1 MLQNTIPMLRVAAVK
16 VLNIYAIVWYEVAI
30 MATDITKT
38 KLLRLLKGFG
48 QTSGQ
53 GAVYHAQDAG
63 GVLMNGET
71 CAFCAYSLR
80 HPVTGAY
87 CRYACHGAA
96 MQTLSSGEAHYQRCW
111 AGLLYVAVAASPKGA
126 YKGGIECGGFYAEG
140 EAEEIAEMVSGRLRA
155 VPNVDLVPFLTRIRS
170 LREISASALR
180 GLGLF
185 LMEST
190 FSEGIN
196 SSRMVQR
203 QHERYEHQRRI
214 AEAYATMQGR
224 EVTPPDVLGDTYQL
238 VSYLHRR
245 DRDGA
250 MQFISGYLAKLL
262 LVSRWNLTR
271 LRAHVRVLVAVI
283 TSQDILEGMDWVVAT
298 SREQL
303 AMARIEKADNVELI
317 CSEVADLVLTH
328 FGRLEAEDLQQM
340 RLSDRVLAWLQGH
353 YHEPATLHDAAR
365 AVGASVSAVAH
376 RLPVEVGKSYGR
388 LRLELRIAA
397 AKRLLAES
405 GMGISEV
412 AESCGFSDQSHF
424 TRLFKTEVNLTPGQF
439 RALLDLNK
447 TGGH

>member
-1 MLQNTIPMLRVAAVK
+1 MT
-16 VLNIYAIVWYEVAI
+16 E
-30 MATDITKT
+30 DITKG
-38 KLLRLLKGFG
+38 KLQHLLEAFG
-48 QTSGQ
+48 RISGQ
-53 GAVYHAQDAG
+53 GAVYHAQDGG
-63 GVLMNGET
+63 GVLLNGET

-111 AGLLYVAVAASPKGA
+111 AGLLYVAVAASPRGV
-126 YKGGIECGGFYAEG
+126 YNGGFECGGFYAEG
-140 EAEEIAEMVSGRLRA
+140 ESEEIAEIVSGRLRA
-155 VPNVDLVPFLTRIRS
+155 VPNVDLAPFLTRIVS

-196 SSRMVQR
+196 SSRMVQK
-203 QHERYEHQRRI
+203 QHERYERQRRI

-224 EVTPPDVLGDTYQL
+224 EMTPPDVLGDTYQL

-262 LVSRWNLTR
+262 LVSRWNLVR

-283 TSQDILEGMDWVVAT
+283 TSQDILEGMEWVAAT
-298 SREQL
+298 SREL
-303 AMARIEKADNVELI
+303 MAMARIEKADTVERI
-317 CSEVADLVLTH
+317 CSEVADLVLAH
-328 FGRLEAEDLQQM
+328 FSRLEAGDLRQLL
-340 RLSDRVLAWLQGH
+340 LSDRVLTWLQGH
-353 YHEPATLHDAAR
+353 YHEPATLRDAAR
-365 AVGASVSAVAH
+365 AVGASVSALAH
-376 RLPVEVGKSYGR
+376 RLPAETGKSYSR

-412 AESCGFSDQSHF
+412 AETCGFSDQSHF
-424 TRLFKTEVNLTPGQF
+424 TRLFKAEVNLTPGHF

>member
-1 MLQNTIPMLRVAAVK
+1 
-16 VLNIYAIVWYEVAI
+16 VL
-30 MATDITKT
+30 
-38 KLLRLLKGFG
+38 L
-48 QTSGQ
+48 
-53 GAVYHAQDAG
+53 
-63 GVLMNGET
+63 NGET

-111 AGLLYVAVAASPKGA
+111 AGLLYVAVAASPRGV
-126 YKGGIECGGFYAEG
+126 YNGGFECGGFYAEG
-140 EAEEIAEMVSGRLRA
+140 ESEEIAEIVSGRLRA
-155 VPNVDLVPFLTRIRS
+155 VPNVDLAPFLTRMVS

-196 SSRMVQR
+196 SSRIVQK
-203 QHERYEHQRRI
+203 QHERYERQRRI

-224 EVTPPDVLGDTYQL
+224 EMTPPDVLGDTYQL

-262 LVSRWNLTR
+262 LVSRWNLVR

-283 TSQDILEGMDWVVAT
+283 TSQDVLEGMEWVAAT
-298 SREQL
+298 SREL
-303 AMARIEKADNVELI
+303 MAMARIEKADTVERI
-317 CSEVADLVLTH
+317 CSEVADLVLAH
-328 FGRLEAEDLQQM
+328 FSRLEAGDLRQLL
-340 RLSDRVLAWLQGH
+340 LSDRVLTWLQGH
-353 YHEPATLHDAAR
+353 YHEPATLRDAAR
-365 AVGASVSAVAH
+365 AVGASVSALAH
-376 RLPVEVGKSYGR
+376 RLPAETGKSYSR

-412 AESCGFSDQSHF
+412 AETCGFSDQSHF
-424 TRLFKTEVNLTPGQF
+424 TRLFKAEVNLTPGHF

-447 TGGH
+447 SGGH